1 MACAPGGK
9 IDARGGRAGTA
20 AGTSGVAIINIHG
33 RPPVLGRNQDQ
44 GEVMNKL
51 GVGVIGV
58 GEMGKRHAENVRY
71 RVPKARLIAVAD
83 ANPERARSVAA
94 ELEIEHF
101 YDNAEDLVARTDI
114 DAVVIGSPP
123 RVHPVLIKS
132 AATAKKHILCEK
144 PLTLTLEEADEV
156 LDVVSRAGVFFQVG
170 HMRRYDPGY
179 AAARQRIEAGEIGEP
194 VLFKSI
200 GRDAAPPPPA
210 YFECGLNGTL
220 FLDSSVHEFD
230 LARWLMADEVVEV
243 HAFAAAKSLPELAKR
258 GAYDSGVVNLRFAGG
273 AIGNTES
280 FMNAGYGYDIRTEIV
295 GTKGALQV
303 GYLGYTPL
311 VVLKPGVSS
320 HDNVRHWL
328 QRFAD
333 AYLREMADFV
343 ESVLAGRAP
352 RVTAYD
358 GRQAVAIA
366 LAAECSYKEDRTVR
380 LKNPAA
386 A

>member
-1 MACAPGGK
+1 
-9 IDARGGRAGTA
+9 
-20 AGTSGVAIINIHG
+20 
-33 RPPVLGRNQDQ
+33 
-44 GEVMNKL
+44 MNKL
-51 GVGVIGV
+51 GVGVVGV

-366 LAAECSYKEDRTVR
+366 LAAECSYKEERTVR